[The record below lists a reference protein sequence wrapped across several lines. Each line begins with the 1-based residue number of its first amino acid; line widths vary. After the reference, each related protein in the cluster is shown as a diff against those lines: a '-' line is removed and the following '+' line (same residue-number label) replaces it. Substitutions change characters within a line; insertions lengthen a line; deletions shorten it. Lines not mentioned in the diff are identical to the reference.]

1 MNKQR
6 AGQLNKLPVFSLNKT
21 LKQTIIMS
29 DKLIQEFNTLFV
41 EVQNDINAYLNDDC
55 VPMECHADDI
65 DKKLEDARNM
75 FVDLINNFQG

>member
-1 MNKQR
+1 VNKQR

-29 DKLIQEFNTLFV
+29 DKLIKEFNKLFV
-41 EVQNDINAYLNDDC
+41 EVQNDINTYLNDDC
-55 VPMECHADDI
+55 VECHADDI

-75 FVDLINNFQG
+75 FVDLIKNFQG

>member
-29 DKLIQEFNTLFV
+29 DKLIKEFNTLFV

-55 VPMECHADDI
+55 VECHADDI

-75 FVDLINNFQG
+75 FVDLIKNFQG